1 MHCCVFFLHVCSSA
15 AAYTITLAPEDIT
28 VCHQVMNMTV
38 LSSTPSAVVSE
49 TICCSW
55 QAQINSFPR
64 YSLSWRAGQQVFQQS
79 SLQRSEPVWR
89 REGKESREEGERE
102 GRRKRQ
108 KRGGEKDKREAERAE
123 VSLNWESITEARV
136 ERPLSVSRKHTE
148 MCSSA
153 EAL

>member
-1 MHCCVFFLHVCSSA
+1 MCSSA

-38 LSSTPSAVVSE
+38 ISSTPSAVVSE
-49 TICCSW
+49 TICCGW

-64 YSLSWRAGQQVFQQS
+64 YSSSWRARQQV
-79 SLQRSEPVWR
+79 LQRQGLPR
-89 REGKESREEGERE
+89 RRVGPRQRKAGKRVREKEGGERAEEG
-102 GRRKRQ
+102 
-108 KRGGEKDKREAERAE
+108 GGAEKDKREAERAE
-123 VSLNWESITEARV
+123 VSLNWESITEARA